1 MSLAFLWRAAFV
13 CSVRVLTFFKVCRL
27 YCGWPRKKKVSL
39 QGPETLHRRMKGA
52 IAKKIGL
59 LKAIRQHMNKSPLTI
74 KGYVTAVPRSVDA
87 RQARVAVIQDDVEYR
102 IVPRGAG
109 VDLDD
114 EVSLPVE
121 VTGQHEE
128 VDGVNYLVVRGYTVL
143 EDDSW
148 LEE

>member
-1 MSLAFLWRAAFV
+1 ML
-13 CSVRVLTFFKVCRL
+13 
-27 YCGWPRKKKVSL
+27 
-39 QGPETLHRRMKGA
+39 E
-52 IAKKIGL
+52 I
-59 LKAIRQHMNKSPLTI
+59 MNKSPITVR
-74 KGYVTAVPRSVDA
+74 GYVAAVPRSVDA
-87 RQARVAVIQDDVEYR
+87 RQARVAVVQDDEEYR

-121 VTGQHEE
+121 VSGLVDEA
-128 VDGVNYLVVRGYTVL
+128 DGVVYLTVRGYKVL

>member
-1 MSLAFLWRAAFV
+1 ML
-13 CSVRVLTFFKVCRL
+13 
-27 YCGWPRKKKVSL
+27 
-39 QGPETLHRRMKGA
+39 E
-52 IAKKIGL
+52 I
-59 LKAIRQHMNKSPLTI
+59 MNKSPITVR
-74 KGYVTAVPRSVDA
+74 GYVAAVPRSVDA
-87 RQARVAVIQDDVEYR
+87 RQARVAVVQDDVEYR

-121 VTGQHEE
+121 VSGLVEE
-128 VDGVNYLVVRGYTVL
+128 ADGVVYLTVRGYKLL

>member
-1 MSLAFLWRAAFV
+1 
-13 CSVRVLTFFKVCRL
+13 
-27 YCGWPRKKKVSL
+27 
-39 QGPETLHRRMKGA
+39 
-52 IAKKIGL
+52 
-59 LKAIRQHMNKSPLTI
+59 MNKSPITVR
-74 KGYVTAVPRSVDA
+74 GYVAAVPRSVDA
-87 RQARVAVIQDDVEYR
+87 RQARVAVVQDDVEYR

-121 VTGQHEE
+121 VSGLVEE
-128 VDGVNYLVVRGYTVL
+128 ADGVVYLTVRGYKLL

>member
-1 MSLAFLWRAAFV
+1 
-13 CSVRVLTFFKVCRL
+13 
-27 YCGWPRKKKVSL
+27 
-39 QGPETLHRRMKGA
+39 
-52 IAKKIGL
+52 
-59 LKAIRQHMNKSPLTI
+59 MNKSPITVR
-74 KGYVTAVPRSVDA
+74 GYIAAVPRSVDA
-87 RQARVAVIQDDVEYR
+87 RQARVAVVQDDVEYR

-121 VTGQHEE
+121 VSGIVDEA
-128 VDGVNYLVVRGYTVL
+128 DGVVYLTVRGYKVL

>member
-1 MSLAFLWRAAFV
+1 ML
-13 CSVRVLTFFKVCRL
+13 
-27 YCGWPRKKKVSL
+27 
-39 QGPETLHRRMKGA
+39 E
-52 IAKKIGL
+52 I
-59 LKAIRQHMNKSPLTI
+59 MNKSPITVR
-74 KGYVTAVPRSVDA
+74 GYVAAVPRSVDA
-87 RQARVAVIQDDVEYR
+87 RQARVAVVQDDVEYR

-121 VTGQHEE
+121 VSGLVDEA
-128 VDGVNYLVVRGYTVL
+128 DGVVYLTVRGYKVL

>member
-1 MSLAFLWRAAFV
+1 
-13 CSVRVLTFFKVCRL
+13 
-27 YCGWPRKKKVSL
+27 
-39 QGPETLHRRMKGA
+39 
-52 IAKKIGL
+52 
-59 LKAIRQHMNKSPLTI
+59 MNKSPITVR
-74 KGYVTAVPRSVDA
+74 GYVAAVPRSVDA
-87 RQARVAVIQDDVEYR
+87 RQARVAVVQDDVEYR

-121 VTGQHEE
+121 VSGLVDEA
-128 VDGVNYLVVRGYTVL
+128 DGVVYLTVRGYKLL

>member
-1 MSLAFLWRAAFV
+1 
-13 CSVRVLTFFKVCRL
+13 
-27 YCGWPRKKKVSL
+27 
-39 QGPETLHRRMKGA
+39 
-52 IAKKIGL
+52 
-59 LKAIRQHMNKSPLTI
+59 MNKTPITVR
-74 KGYVTAVPRSVDA
+74 GYVAAVPRSVDA
-87 RQARVAVIQDDVEYR
+87 RQARVAVVQDDVEYR

-121 VTGQHEE
+121 VSGIVDEA
-128 VDGVNYLVVRGYTVL
+128 DGVVYLTVRGYKVL

>member
-1 MSLAFLWRAAFV
+1 
-13 CSVRVLTFFKVCRL
+13 
-27 YCGWPRKKKVSL
+27 
-39 QGPETLHRRMKGA
+39 
-52 IAKKIGL
+52 
-59 LKAIRQHMNKSPLTI
+59 MNKSPITVR
-74 KGYVTAVPRSVDA
+74 GYVAAVPRSVDA
-87 RQARVAVIQDDVEYR
+87 RQARVAVVQDDVEYR

-121 VTGQHEE
+121 VSGSVDEA
-128 VDGVNYLVVRGYTVL
+128 DGVVYLTVRGYKVL

>member
-1 MSLAFLWRAAFV
+1 ML
-13 CSVRVLTFFKVCRL
+13 
-27 YCGWPRKKKVSL
+27 
-39 QGPETLHRRMKGA
+39 E
-52 IAKKIGL
+52 I
-59 LKAIRQHMNKSPLTI
+59 MNKTPITVR
-74 KGYVTAVPRSVDA
+74 GYVAAVPRSVDA
-87 RQARVAVIQDDVEYR
+87 RQARVAVVQDDVEYR

-121 VTGQHEE
+121 VSGIVDEA
-128 VDGVNYLVVRGYTVL
+128 DGVVYLTVRGYKVL